1 MYNGVVIPQ
10 LDTNNTEN
18 LIYTL
23 YLDWNLYQLTDN
35 ASYEADALL
44 RANEFIAAYNP
55 TQLMSNLGTPDRE
68 IGLFLQWAQDANQS
82 SLLQQAISLAKQR
95 LNGMLLPE
103 SQLTVDGTPIFGICA
118 GDPDSYFLPD
128 PSNGYSFRGGLNS
141 QYLATAFLS
150 TEMYNLTGTSAWQIF
165 RRKSVGLV
173 RRRKSI
179 RDLFTRRRWSN
190 TSTELFKSRS

>member
-68 IGLFLQWAQDANQS
+68 LGLFLQMGSRCKPIKFITTSN
-82 SLLQQAISLAKQR
+82 LLWPN
-95 LNGMLLPE
+95 NG
-103 SQLTVDGTPIFGICA
+103 
-118 GDPDSYFLPD
+118 
-128 PSNGYSFRGGLNS
+128 
-141 QYLATAFLS
+141 
-150 TEMYNLTGTSAWQIF
+150 
-165 RRKSVGLV
+165 
-173 RRRKSI
+173 
-179 RDLFTRRRWSN
+179 
-190 TSTELFKSRS
+190 